1 MSTSLP
7 LLQVETR
14 RACDL
19 ASSTAT
25 KASKTRTDCAFPPP
39 HLRLPPCAARRPE
52 LPASLESRTH
62 AAGPAAQPPRP
73 AIHTTTKA
81 SNAHSVP
88 PWPPRAAER
97 LRLRLAPSHYQ
108 PDTQA
113 ALPWPLRADE
123 GLDVSS
129 LPFLSPPASDTSSV
143 ALTAKADEDLD
154 VSLPS
159 PRTPPAWD
167 TSIAALTAESRRSPR
182 RRLAFPPR

>member
-1 MSTSLP
+1 MPLPSPPLVSTSLP
-7 LLQVETR
+7 LLQEETR
-14 RACDL
+14 RACVL

-25 KASKTRTDCAFPPP
+25 KASKSRTDCDLPPP

-113 ALPWPLRADE
+113 AQPWPLRADE

-167 TSIAALTAESRRSPR
+167 TRNSRPDC
-182 RRLAFPPR
+182 